1 MKRLLMVVLVLLGLE
16 SYGQTLYNAQLD
28 LLYKNTV
35 PQIKAKEL
43 HNWQK
48 QNKKVYLLDTRTDAE
63 YQVSHLA
70 GAHFVNYDLFKP
82 DKIKNI
88 PRQAI
93 VVIYCAVGVR
103 SERVGEQLLKAGY
116 KNVFNLYG
124 GIFAWKNAG
133 YTVYNNQKQSTD
145 SVHTYNRLWSV
156 WLRNGIKVFE

>member
-1 MKRLLMVVLVLLGLE
+1 MKRLLTVIAVLLGLE
-16 SYGQTLYNAQLD
+16 SYGQTLYDAQLD

-82 DKIKNI
+82 NDVESI
-88 PRQAI
+88 PRQAM
-93 VVIYCAVGVR
+93 VVVYCAVGVR
-103 SERVGEQLLKAGY
+103 SEHVGEQLLKAGY

-133 YTVYNNQKQSTD
+133 YTVYNNQKHSTD

>member
-1 MKRLLMVVLVLLGLE
+1 MKRFITVIAVLLELE
-16 SYGQTLYNAQLD
+16 SYGQTLYDAQLD

-82 DKIKNI
+82 NDVKSI
-88 PRQAI
+88 PRQAM
-93 VVIYCAVGVR
+93 VVVYCAVGVR
-103 SERVGEQLLKAGY
+103 SEHVGEQLLKAGY

-133 YTVYNNQKQSTD
+133 YTVYNNQKQPTD